1 MRVLVGRGALGMT
14 GGSATSVMVVVGRG
28 VEELRVE
35 IMDCGTLSLNKKDH
49 RPLPFSL

>member
-14 GGSATSVMVVVGRG
+14 VGSATSVMVVVGRG